1 MSQPRET
8 PSTTPPLAEP
18 VMRAQWR
25 WSVYVLLMTLAAG
38 HMVGRILAVNST
50 NVAKLSESRIEE
62 RLKTL
67 RDELTAA
74 GKSADEIE
82 ERIAARRSELLEKIG
97 MERPFLSANDRSRW
111 LTIRSLVEEG
121 TYEIDNFFREPRW
134 DTIDMVSHI
143 GRDGERHYYSSKPP
157 LLATLLAGEYWVIH
171 KLTGHTLG
179 THPYEIGRFMLLSFN
194 VPLMV
199 LMFVLVAKLA
209 EQLGTTD
216 WGRIFVVAAATMA
229 TLLTT
234 FAITLNNHIFGA
246 ASAAVALYFY
256 VQIAR
261 AGEPRGWHFFVCG
274 LAAAFAF
281 TNELPAASLLALLGL
296 LLLVRDWRR
305 TLLWGVPGVLVVMAA
320 YFGTNY
326 IAHDSLRVPY
336 AHRSET
342 DPDDNWYAYTYEK
355 GGRIIESYWQ
365 NRQGIDI
372 GEEDPGTYVLHTL
385 IGHHGI
391 FSLTPIWILS
401 MVGLGIWSLKGDRLR
416 RELGL
421 GILALTIVCIV
432 FFLTRPQM
440 DRNYGGMTSG
450 LRWMFWFAPMWLV
463 AMLPVVD
470 WMGRGRAWRA
480 VALVMLAFSVL
491 SVSYPTWNPWVQPW
505 IYNALEHFE
514 LL

>member
-1 MSQPRET
+1 MSQVHQTSP
-8 PSTTPPLAEP
+8 PAVPASDTTD
-18 VMRAQWR
+18 RSHWR
-25 WSVYVLLMTLAAG
+25 WSVYVILMTLATG
-38 HMVGRILAVNST
+38 HMVGRIFAVNST

-67 RDELTAA
+67 REELTSA
-74 GKSADEIE
+74 GRNPEEIE
-82 ERIAARRSELLEKIG
+82 ERTEARRHELEEKIG

-134 DTIDMVSHI
+134 DTIDMVSHL
-143 GRDGERHYYSSKPP
+143 GNDGERHYYSSKPP

-194 VPLMV
+194 VPMMI
-199 LMFVLVAKLA
+199 LMFVIVAKLA
-209 EQLGTTD
+209 EQLGTSD

-229 TLLTT
+229 TMLTT
-234 FAITLNNHIFGA
+234 FSITLNNHIFGA
-246 ASAAVALYFY
+246 ASAALAIFY
-256 VQIAR
+256 YVKIAR
-261 AGEPRGWHFFVCG
+261 SSEPKGWHFLACG

-296 LLLVRDWRR
+296 LLLVRDWKR
-305 TLLWGVPGVLVVMAA
+305 TLLWGVPGVLVVLAA

-326 IAHDSLRVPY
+326 VAHDSLRVPY
-336 AHRSET
+336 AHRSES
-342 DPDDNWYAYTYEK
+342 DPNDNWYVYSYEK
-355 GGRIIESYWQ
+355 GGRTIQSYWQ

-372 GEEDPGTYVLHTL
+372 GEEDPGTYALHTL
-385 IGHHGI
+385 VGHHGI

-401 MVGLGIWSLKGDRLR
+401 MLGMVVWGLRGDRLR
-416 RELGL
+416 RELAL
-421 GILALTIVCIV
+421 GILALTLICIT
-432 FFLTRPQM
+432 FFLMRPQM

-450 LRWMFWFAPMWLV
+450 LRWMFWFAPLWLV
-463 AMLPVVD
+463 TMLPVVD
-470 WMGRGRAWRA
+470 WMERRRAWRA
-480 VALVMLAFSVL
+480 VALVMLALSVL

-505 IYNALEHFE
+505 IYDAMDHFD